1 VYDYVAK
8 DNPVRAIDTLVQTLE
23 LDTLGFKHTGAW
35 SGSGQP
41 PFDPAVLLKLSIY
54 GYQNKVR
61 SSRGL
66 EKTTRYHVEVMW
78 LCQGATPTYKTIADF
93 RKNTLEALQKVN
105 RAFVQ
110 VCRDLSLV
118 GGTTV
123 AVDGTF
129 VKASAHRGTVHT
141 KKELAREIDRLDS
154 QIAAYFAVLGV
165 ADDTDAED
173 DLSDPDLVAKI
184 TA

>member
-1 VYDYVAK
+1 
-8 DNPVRAIDTLVQTLE
+8 
-23 LDTLGFKHTGAW
+23 
-35 SGSGQP
+35 
-41 PFDPAVLLKLSIY
+41 
-54 GYQNKVR
+54 
-61 SSRGL
+61 
-66 EKTTRYHVEVMW
+66 MW

-93 RKNTLEALQKVN
+93 RKNNLEALQKVN

-110 VCRDLSLV
+110 MCRDLSLV

-129 VKASAHRGTVHT
+129 LKASANRSTVYT
-141 KKELAREIDRLDS
+141 KSGLAREIARLDS
-154 QIAAYFAVLGV
+154 QIAAYFDALGA